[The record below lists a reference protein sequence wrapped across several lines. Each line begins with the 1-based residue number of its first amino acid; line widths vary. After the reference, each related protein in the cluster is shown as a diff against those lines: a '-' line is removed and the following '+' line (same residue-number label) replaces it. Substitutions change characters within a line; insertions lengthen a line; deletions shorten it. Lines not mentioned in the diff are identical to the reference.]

1 MKKQKKMMAASAEG
15 SAPYEEYGFQAADGR
30 Q

>member
-1 MKKQKKMMAASAEG
+1 MKKQKRMAASAEG